1 MSTSALPFATPAAAA
16 AAVFAFCAAVA
27 ASVADWAALSAVIV
41 VGGHANP
48 LFYAVLW
55 LDAS

>member
-1 MSTSALPFATPAAAA
+1 MSTSALPFATPAAA